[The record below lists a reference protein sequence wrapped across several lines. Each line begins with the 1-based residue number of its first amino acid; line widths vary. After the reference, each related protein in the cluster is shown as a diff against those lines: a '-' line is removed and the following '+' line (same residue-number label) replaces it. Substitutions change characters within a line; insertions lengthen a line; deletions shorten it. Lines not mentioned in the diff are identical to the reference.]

1 MPTARIPGPQAR
13 SPSDATDDTALNKVH
28 LTAQVVECKPLRY
41 TPAGIPVLELT
52 LAHES
57 ELIEGGRPR
66 RVEMLVNAVVIG
78 DLAGRLEREALGRP
92 IRIEGFLAPTRK
104 GSSRLRLHI
113 QQAAVARAGGE
124 DSGQGSPQM

>member
-1 MPTARIPGPQAR
+1 MNQV
-13 SPSDATDDTALNKVH
+13 L

-57 ELIEGGRPR
+57 ELLEGGRPR
-66 RVEMLVNAVVIG
+66 RVEMLVNAVAIG
-78 DLAGRLEREALGRP
+78 DLASRLEREALGRSL
-92 IRIEGFLAPTRK
+92 RIEGFLAPTRK

-113 QQAAVARAGGE
+113 QQATVAQAGDGR
-124 DSGQGSPQM
+124 SGQGSAQV